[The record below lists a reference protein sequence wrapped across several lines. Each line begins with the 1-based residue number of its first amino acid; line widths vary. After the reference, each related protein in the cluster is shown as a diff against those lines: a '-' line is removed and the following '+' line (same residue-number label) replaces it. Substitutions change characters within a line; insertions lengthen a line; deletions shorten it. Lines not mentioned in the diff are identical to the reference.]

1 MTSTFETLSYAE
13 ADDIATITLDRPKS
27 LNALSFKMMDEIYAV
42 LRLIRS
48 KGSARVV
55 LLTGSGE
62 KAFCVGADI
71 KERAGRS
78 PSTTATFSDLRDTLE
93 LFRTIEEFDTPVI
106 AAINGYAMG
115 GGLELAL
122 CADIRIAARHAMLGL
137 PELKLGALPA
147 AGGTQRLA
155 RLIGVGRT
163 KELLFTGE
171 ALSAETAH
179 AMGLVNHVVEGPNL
193 LDFSTQMAKKIS
205 KMAPLAVRFAKR
217 AVHMGSQVGLEAGL
231 EYERYAASI
240 LMDTAD
246 RKEGM
251 QAFVEKRDPRFTGN

>member
-1 MTSTFETLSYAE
+1 
-13 ADDIATITLDRPKS
+13 
-27 LNALSFKMMDEIYAV
+27 MMDEIYSV
-42 LRLIRS
+42 LRHIRS
-48 KGSARVV
+48 GGSTRVV
-55 LLTGSGE
+55 ILTGSGD
-62 KAFCVGADI
+62 KSFCVGADI

-78 PSTTATFSDLRDTLE
+78 PSTTTTFSDLRDTLD
-93 LFRTIEEFDTPVI
+93 LFRTIEEFDIPVI
-106 AAINGYAMG
+106 AAINGFAMG

-122 CADIRIAARHAMLGL
+122 CADIRIAARHATLGL

-163 KELLFTGE
+163 KEFLFTGE
-171 ALSAETAH
+171 PVSADSAH
-179 AMGLVNHVVEGPNL
+179 AMGLVNHVVDGTSL
-193 LDFSTQMAKKIS
+193 IDFSVQMAKKIS

-251 QAFVEKRDPRFTGN
+251 QAFVDKRDPRFTGI